1 MKQLENE
8 LAGIQSQL
16 DGLRSQKKIEADT
29 TIDNKIDSLMN
40 LVSTIQNNKT
50 SQNDQN
56 SLDQN
61 AANLRQTQLADSLQR
76 QILSLNQSLKNM
88 EKGLAAGIDTLS
100 MGVPYTALGSTVVYY
115 DVNMAQLKEADKQR
129 LTILGRKLKLEPSV
143 LLLIKGFT
151 DQTGNADYNL
161 KLSQKRA
168 ENVKNYF
175 ITQLGVQPEQ
185 ILINYFGQQ
194 KSSSSAGNAYDRR
207 VELELFR
214 EN

>member
-1 MKQLENE
+1 
-8 LAGIQSQL
+8 
-16 DGLRSQKKIEADT
+16 
-29 TIDNKIDSLMN
+29 
-40 LVSTIQNNKT
+40 
-50 SQNDQN
+50 
-56 SLDQN
+56 
-61 AANLRQTQLADSLQR
+61 
-76 QILSLNQSLKNM
+76 M

-129 LTILGRKLKLEPSV
+129 LTILGRKLKSEPSV

-194 KSSSSAGNAYDRR
+194 KSSSTSGNAYDRR